1 MTERPVPLIRP
12 ASPADR
18 AWILPL
24 APRLHEFGPPPWRPR
39 EAMDRA
45 VTVAIE
51 RALVS
56 TPLGSA
62 VFVAEDPAGAPLGF
76 VHVETAMDFFT
87 HERHGH
93 VSDLVVASKGEGR
106 GAGTALMAAA
116 EKWARQKGYRLLTL
130 NVFAANLRAR
140 ELYERIGFHPDTT
153 RYIKEL

>member
-1 MTERPVPLIRP
+1 
-12 ASPADR
+12 
-18 AWILPL
+18 
-24 APRLHEFGPPPWRPR
+24 
-39 EAMDRA
+39 MDRA